1 MQGWHIFNF
10 MPLIQYII
18 MVYKLSRNIVTIW
31 KHSRNSHHTVYLDE
45 VQISSRRNLR
55 KDVGFWILDFLLIEA
70 DCLNDHLSHLEN
82 QIKKIFPKFRSKQLS
97 RLTL

>member
-1 MQGWHIFNF
+1 MQGWHISNL

-18 MVYKLSRNIVTIW
+18 MVYKLSRNIVTMW
-31 KHSRNSHHTVYLDE
+31 KHSRNSHHTMYLDE

-70 DCLNDHLSHLEN
+70 DCLNDHLGHL
-82 QIKKIFPKFRSKQLS
+82 Q
-97 RLTL
+97 